1 MKSNPKTEQRAKQ
14 SGKTKISLGQKISDT
29 LKRRILN
36 WEYPPNTLLVEEEL
50 SEEFGVSRSPVREA
64 LQMLESAGLAERR
77 KNRSFVVKQVR
88 FEEVRDIYEFRE
100 AIELYV
106 IERLCVLEQR
116 QAGLKA
122 LKVQWLDIQK
132 SHEAGVDPEPAKAAL
147 LDQDFHEGLA
157 ELLGNKVILNALRS
171 LSERLLFFRTIDFQR
186 DGRIGETCR
195 EHLEI
200 IDAIEKGNI
209 EMARRCL
216 LENIDGA
223 PSTHIIDNRQER
235 IQRSLGQLPDA

>member
-116 QAGLKA
+116 QAGLEA

-216 LENIDGA
+216 LENIDGGLQNVQYGLQVA
-223 PSTHIIDNRQER
+223 LM
-235 IQRSLGQLPDA
+235 RSHS

>member
-1 MKSNPKTEQRAKQ
+1 MKSNSKTEQRAKQ

-216 LENIDGA
+216 LENIDGGLQNVQYGLQVA
-223 PSTHIIDNRQER
+223 LM
-235 IQRSLGQLPDA
+235 RSHS